1 MGRPQLVITI
11 ECNEEDVD
19 KVPRNIF
26 ETVRA
31 MVADVPSADV
41 FWSNDES
48 EDNDGE

>member
-11 ECNEEDVD
+11 ECDPEDVE

-26 ETVRA
+26 ETVRK

-41 FWSNDES
+41 FWSQDES
-48 EDNDGE
+48 DDDE